1 MLDHQPPAPAAGP
14 AALNPLAAANDAF
27 RRALGD
33 TPDHPGKMLFTAG
46 LSEQPVPFVFAV
58 LKTIRDATDFPEGDD
73 PYGEH
78 DFGAI
83 EHEGVKVFWKIDYYA
98 DAECEHGAETPAQG
112 CYRVLTVM
120 LADEY

>member
-1 MLDHQPPAPAAGP
+1 MLDRPSPPASPGP
-14 AALNPLAAANDAF
+14 AALSPLAQGNDAF
-27 RRALGD
+27 RRALGE
-33 TPDHPGKMLFTAG
+33 TPHHPGRLLVTG
-46 LSEQPVPFVFAV
+46 GISDQPVAFVFAA
-58 LKTIRDATDFPEGDD
+58 LKAIRDTTVFPEGDD

-98 DAECEHGAETPAQG
+98 DADCESGAETPAER

>member
-1 MLDHQPPAPAAGP
+1 MLDHQPPVSAAGP
-14 AALNPLAAANDAF
+14 AALSPLAHGNDAF
-27 RRALGD
+27 RRALGE
-33 TPDHPGKMLFTAG
+33 TSDHPGKILLTAG

-58 LKTIRDATDFPEGDD
+58 LKTMRDTTVFPEGDD

-98 DAECEHGAETPAQG
+98 DADCESGAETPAER